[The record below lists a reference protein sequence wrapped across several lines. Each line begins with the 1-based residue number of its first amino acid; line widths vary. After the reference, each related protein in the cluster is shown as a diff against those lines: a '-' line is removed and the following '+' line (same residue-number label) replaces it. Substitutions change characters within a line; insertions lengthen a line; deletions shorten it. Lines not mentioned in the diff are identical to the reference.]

1 MPVTVRGARGGITR
15 ALWLR
20 MYAAACPGHACI
32 GTQHSRGHWE
42 GWIHLPNAEG
52 MCVCV
57 GCRSERG
64 AAGVCCRR
72 IGQSAPSIKNKK
84 NSLAC
89 VCACALCLVGFLPT
103 PPPELEFSY
112 LPGCVD
118 QAFLD
123 APKANKM
130 RAGYL
135 FGSRGVYF
143 FLKKDHNQ
151 LRPAGAWVVV
161 PTARPPLFFVFF
173 KTARFSATFSHPIP
187 TPKRNERTKFSSTF
201 AKDSEP
207 PNSTRRGWLG
217 LENAEAK
224 KNRHE
229 IKECCWAATADAR

>member
-1 MPVTVRGARGGITR
+1 MLSHCSFLGTALYGYVALALRAKQWEDGSIMPVTVRGARGGMTR

-20 MYAAACPGHACI
+20 MYAAACPGHACTATEH
-32 GTQHSRGHWE
+32 GRWHWE
-42 GWIHLPNAEG
+42 GWIHPPNAEG

-143 FLKKDHNQ
+143 FLKKDHDQ
-151 LRPAGAWVVV
+151 LRPAGACCAAAGNALAKRQSKAVEGG
-161 PTARPPLFFVFF
+161 
-173 KTARFSATFSHPIP
+173 
-187 TPKRNERTKFSSTF
+187 PKGR
-201 AKDSEP
+201 
-207 PNSTRRGWLG
+207 
-217 LENAEAK
+217 
-224 KNRHE
+224 
-229 IKECCWAATADAR
+229 

>member
-1 MPVTVRGARGGITR
+1 MLSHSSFLGTALYGYVALALRAKQWEDGSIMPVTVRGARGGITR

-32 GTQHSRGHWE
+32 GTEHSRRHWE

-72 IGQSAPSIKNKK
+72 IGQSAPSTK

-89 VCACALCLVGFLPT
+89 VCACALCLVAFLPT

-123 APKANKM
+123 APRRTKCAQ
-130 RAGYL
+130 AT
-135 FGSRGVYF
+135 
-143 FLKKDHNQ
+143 FLEP
-151 LRPAGAWVVV
+151 RC
-161 PTARPPLFFVFF
+161 LFF
-173 KTARFSATFSHPIP
+173 
-187 TPKRNERTKFSSTF
+187 
-201 AKDSEP
+201 
-207 PNSTRRGWLG
+207 
-217 LENAEAK
+217 
-224 KNRHE
+224 
-229 IKECCWAATADAR
+229 